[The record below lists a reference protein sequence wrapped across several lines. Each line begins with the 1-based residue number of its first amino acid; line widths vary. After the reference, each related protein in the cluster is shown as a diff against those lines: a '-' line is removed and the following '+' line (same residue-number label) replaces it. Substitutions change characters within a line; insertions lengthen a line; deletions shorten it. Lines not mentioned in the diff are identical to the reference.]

1 MGFRNPAP
9 PNLCGRIFGYGGT
22 SIPAAARSYAE
33 IALSVGMARTW
44 NVLPFACGGRLGG
57 VAVPIRN
64 LLRAESGVFGP
75 EELKDIAAAFEATR
89 EHLGLTDRID
99 PATMML
105 AKLTIELA
113 KQGQFTAASLRDRV
127 ASASWDSL
135 VLVTRTGLIAFST
148 DR

>member
-1 MGFRNPAP
+1 MGVRPFLPLPALMLKSRCP
-9 PNLCGRIFGYGGT
+9 SVWHGRGT
-22 SIPAAARSYAE
+22 CYRSPAA
-33 IALSVGMARTW
+33 VGWA
-44 NVLPFACGGRLGG
+44 G